1 MKHQVL
7 VSPILSDADLE
18 DALIRAQEIEKAPLD
33 SPEGQ
38 EFLVL
43 ATLIESYE
51 RQQVP
56 LRRDPIALIKGLMD
70 GNDLTQKDLPE
81 IGSQGVVSEVLS
93 GKRQITPRMAAALG
107 KRFQIAPENFLSFEG
122 EDESPKERS
131 RVATPHQPY
140 KANKV
145 L

>member
-43 ATLIESYE
+43 STLIESYE

-107 KRFQIAPENFLSFEG
+107 KRFHIPPENYL
-122 EDESPKERS
+122 
-131 RVATPHQPY
+131 
-140 KANKV
+140 
-145 L
+145 